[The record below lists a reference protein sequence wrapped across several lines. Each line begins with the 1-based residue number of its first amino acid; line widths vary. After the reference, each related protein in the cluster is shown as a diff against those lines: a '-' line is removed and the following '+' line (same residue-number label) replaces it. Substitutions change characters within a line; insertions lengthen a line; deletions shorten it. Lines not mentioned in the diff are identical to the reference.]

1 MDLCCADMFS
11 DDASQLH
18 SALLGK
24 KEDIANYRARKAD
37 WTRFSIVFGVSHGVM
52 VTELIYASTLQ
63 GAMLASYS
71 LSTLYLFYTLCALC
85 LSDAFIAR
93 EGPLRSVLAGLGA
106 GRG

>member
-1 MDLCCADMFS
+1 MDLCCGRDLFTERAT
-11 DDASQLH
+11 LET
-18 SALLGK
+18 ALLT
-24 KEDIANYRARKAD
+24 KEKLKRYEELRGD
-37 WTRFSIVFGVSHGVM
+37 WFRFSLVFGVVHGCT
-52 VTELIYASTLQ
+52 VTQLSYASTLQ